1 MVVSVCL
8 GRVVTAETNRRTLQV
23 GGLWFPHRGQRGR
36 VTAIAVPGISCT
48 RSGETFYSRDALT

>member
-36 VTAIAVPGISCT
+36 V
-48 RSGETFYSRDALT
+48 